1 MRPVALAFALL
12 LPIASLAHAQQED
25 LDKVHVRIA
34 KKVAPAVVALEGGGL
49 RGSGVIID
57 KSGIILTSPTA
68 VGNSTSRVTVLTKG
82 SRTYSGKVMGRAN
95 DRELVVVKID
105 AAQDLPFLELGDSDA
120 ARAGQISY
128 VFGDS
133 YDSMRSDD
141 QPAMSLG
148 VISGIYEL
156 TQRHDKALYQGKVLE
171 TSAAVNPSQNG
182 GPLVDREGRL
192 LGLVTLNYDD
202 SKFTGL
208 AVPINS
214 LKPAIDKIRKDYGS
228 APVVI
233 GPLRPEPAA
242 EPKKP
247 AEPAAP
253 AEAGEAWLGLEVKA
267 AAGGVEVTR
276 ATRKGPAHREGIRRG
291 DLVSMIDG
299 AKVATEEAYLK
310 ALARKA
316 PGDTVRI
323 TIHRDGGGVQEL
335 TVKLAA
341 RPVY

>member
-1 MRPVALAFALL
+1 MSRLWLSERLTASRAERGSSRRLSAALAREGALTAGSLSSPPANAAAHRVQAKKFMKKPPHLKSHGPGRCRIIIGTRGGVRKEQLLRGSVHMRPVALAFALL
-12 LPIASLAHAQQED
+12 LPIASLAQAQQED

-82 SRTYSGKVMGRAN
+82 SRSYSGKVMGRAN

-120 ARAGQISY
+120 ARTGQISY

-182 GPLVDREGRL
+182 GPL
-192 LGLVTLNYDD
+192 
-202 SKFTGL
+202 
-208 AVPINS
+208 
-214 LKPAIDKIRKDYGS
+214 
-228 APVVI
+228 
-233 GPLRPEPAA
+233 
-242 EPKKP
+242 
-247 AEPAAP
+247 
-253 AEAGEAWLGLEVKA
+253 
-267 AAGGVEVTR
+267 
-276 ATRKGPAHREGIRRG
+276 
-291 DLVSMIDG
+291 
-299 AKVATEEAYLK
+299 
-310 ALARKA
+310 
-316 PGDTVRI
+316 
-323 TIHRDGGGVQEL
+323 
-335 TVKLAA
+335 
-341 RPVY
+341 